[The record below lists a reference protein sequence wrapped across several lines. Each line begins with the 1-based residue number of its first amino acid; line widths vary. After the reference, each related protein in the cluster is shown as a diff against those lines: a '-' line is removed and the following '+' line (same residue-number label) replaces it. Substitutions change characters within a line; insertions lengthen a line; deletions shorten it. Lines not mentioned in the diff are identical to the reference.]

1 MFKHI
6 SVTIHKHIR
15 VTMFKHISKIN
26 VFLKVNETS
35 TVKFSKYFQMKPRSN
50 RRLFHILWSFFG
62 K

>member
-15 VTMFKHISKIN
+15 VTIFKHISKIN

-35 TVKFSKYFQMKPRSN
+35 IVKFSKYS
-50 RRLFHILWSFFG
+50 
-62 K
+62 